1 MQKTVLARRATVGAL
16 LIASASGCA
25 GNVNLTSALD
35 CAALIP
41 PSVRKPV
48 EDVPPPLDNSV
59 GGWVAVADARSGK
72 LDEANAKTVY
82 VVESVD
88 LCQAESKRLQRRPWW
103 AIFG

>member
-1 MQKTVLARRATVGAL
+1 MQKIALVRLATVGAL
-16 LIASASGCA
+16 LIASGSGCA
-25 GNVNLTSALD
+25 GNVNLNTALD

-41 PSVRKPV
+41 PSLRKPV
-48 EDVPPPLDNSV
+48 EDVAPPEDNTV

-72 LDEANAKTVY
+72 LDEANARTTY
-82 VVESVD
+82 VIESAD